1 MEQFLFYH
9 SKVVTLSLVLCA
21 ALATIGTVMIVRR
34 MVFMSGTTFRQFLEL
49 RFRPAALRHTE
60 RFEELLEEYQ
70 AISDVLGQYT
80 PDYATVF
87 NEANWTKM
95 SLHLDDLNAAYME
108 LCELLNKGESKDA
121 MCLAEFLNSAGEP
134 LAAWK
139 YSHINDEWEELADW
153 EHELRD
159 IVCQIIQTLRDAV
172 AQARTLGISRGASAD
187 ETLAVL
193 ERIRERM

>member
-1 MEQFLFYH
+1 
-9 SKVVTLSLVLCA
+9 
-21 ALATIGTVMIVRR
+21 
-34 MVFMSGTTFRQFLEL
+34 MSGTTVRQFLEL
-49 RFRPAALRHTE
+49 RFRPSALRHTE
-60 RFEELLEEYQ
+60 RFEKLLEEYQ
-70 AISDVLGQYT
+70 AISDILGQYT
-80 PDYATVF
+80 PDYAIVF

-95 SLHLDDLNAAYME
+95 TLRLDDLNAAYVE

-121 MCLAEFLNSAGEP
+121 MCLAEFLNSAGKP

-139 YSHINDEWEELADW
+139 YGHINDEWEGLADW

-159 IVCQIIQTLRDAV
+159 IVCQVIQTLRYAV